1 MILDDTRAGWEHW
14 PCQSCSL
21 EPSPWS
27 VDQVNAGCQQWWY
40 SKKSRVASIK
50 SLWYHFVTKSHFWTR
65 GVFCNWTIEVG
76 AHENVYSS
84 YLASLE
90 AVIVGHLSTFSPSQ
104 DSHWI
109 VAALSHFHLHQKV
122 ALVFRSFSY
131 STSWGYV
138 LPFRCQWVELVRVP
152 LTSRL
157 EMNV

>member
-1 MILDDTRAGWEHW
+1 M
-14 PCQSCSL
+14 
-21 EPSPWS
+21 
-27 VDQVNAGCQQWWY
+27 
-40 SKKSRVASIK
+40 
-50 SLWYHFVTKSHFWTR
+50 
-65 GVFCNWTIEVG
+65 
-76 AHENVYSS
+76 YSS

-109 VAALSHFHLHQKV
+109 VAALSHFHLHKKV